1 MVRET
6 SIIPAF
12 PEKII
17 GQGKKKFSCFPSGY
31 ITMCNEAQNISKKIN
46 EPKNK
51 TKPLKKK
58 NVLDPKNVKKY
69 ICNSWVSI
77 SNLMLQIRCGQHV

>member
-1 MVRET
+1 MHNEYLLKIYYLSMVRET

-58 NVLDPKNVKKY
+58 MFWILKMLRSIFVIVG
-69 ICNSWVSI
+69 WV
-77 SNLMLQIRCGQHV
+77 

>member
-1 MVRET
+1 
-6 SIIPAF
+6 
-12 PEKII
+12 
-17 GQGKKKFSCFPSGY
+17 
-31 ITMCNEAQNISKKIN
+31 MCNEAQNISKKIN
-46 EPKNK
+46 KPKNK

>member
-17 GQGKKKFSCFPSGY
+17 GRGKKKFSCFPSGY

-58 NVLDPKNVKKY
+58 MFWILKMLR
-69 ICNSWVSI
+69 SI
-77 SNLMLQIRCGQHV
+77 FVIVG

>member
-12 PEKII
+12 QEKII

-58 NVLDPKNVKKY
+58 MFWILKMLR
-69 ICNSWVSI
+69 SI
-77 SNLMLQIRCGQHV
+77 FVIVG

>member
-1 MVRET
+1 MKL
-6 SIIPAF
+6 
-12 PEKII
+12 KILVKI
-17 GQGKKKFSCFPSGY
+17 KRTKK
-31 ITMCNEAQNISKKIN
+31 QNKA
-46 EPKNK
+46 PQ
-51 TKPLKKK
+51 KK